1 MKILKRIL
9 VCGSIF
15 GLMVLFFIINHVEE
29 NFLWH
34 WLRLHGIFFDYDSRL
49 DGTKGNKDWMLA
61 IFGVF
66 SATLLGWL
74 LSREI
79 IFLRSD
85 SLKPVCMILCFFP
98 HVLYLIRGLVSWN
111 VLCIYP
117 LSDRIEF
124 LIPPL
129 PVYVLFNIWLTPL
142 HYYMLCLFTSVI
154 FFAKRGGS
162 GSGKLSS

>member
-34 WLRLHGIFFDYDSRL
+34 WLRLHDIFFDYDSGL

-111 VLCIYP
+111 VRCIYP
-117 LSDRIEF
+117 LKIFDSRRIKGQDKILVEQEI
-124 LIPPL
+124 LL
-129 PVYVLFNIWLTPL
+129 RCV
-142 HYYMLCLFTSVI
+142 
-154 FFAKRGGS
+154 
-162 GSGKLSS
+162 

>member
-15 GLMVLFFIINHVEE
+15 GLMLLFFIINHVEE

-34 WLRLHGIFFDYDSRL
+34 WLRLHGIFFDYSDA
-49 DGTKGNKDWMLA
+49 KGDKDWMLA

-66 SATLLGWL
+66 SATLVGWL
-74 LSREI
+74 LGREI

-85 SLKPVCMILCFFP
+85 SLKPVCMMLCFFP
-98 HVLYLIRGLVSWN
+98 HMLYLIKALVSWN

-129 PVYVLFNIWLTPL
+129 PVYAFFNIWLTPL

-162 GSGKLSS
+162 GSRKLSN